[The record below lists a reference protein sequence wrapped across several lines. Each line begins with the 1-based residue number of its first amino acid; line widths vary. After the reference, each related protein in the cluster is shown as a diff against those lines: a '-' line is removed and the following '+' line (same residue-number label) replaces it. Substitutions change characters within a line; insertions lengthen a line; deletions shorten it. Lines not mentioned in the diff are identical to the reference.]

1 MRSPERKGTVPS
13 LAMSVPSNAST
24 MSPRFSTLP
33 AGEVGSTRRTY
44 TPFCPACS
52 RGAGAHQA
60 KLCAHCSKALSR
72 QDKRGSAHGRPR
84 RCSLKLNTCAALSA
98 PSIDMQG

>member
-13 LAMSVPSNAST
+13 LAMSVPSKAST

-33 AGEVGSTRRTY
+33 AGEVGSTRCTY

-52 RGAGAHQA
+52 RGAGAQQA
-60 KLCAHCSKALSR
+60 SSPQPLQSVPMAGQTR
-72 QDKRGSAHGRPR
+72 QR
-84 RCSLKLNTCAALSA
+84 
-98 PSIDMQG
+98 M